1 VRTIL
6 RLCLVASLVASIGL
20 AAVPAAEA
28 KKRSPGSIKLDANIA
43 QTGTD
48 KRQNRRIR
56 RARRKA
62 EFAHKRIANL
72 KEFAFGLEANNIFQQ
87 GLIDQI
93 VAGVPQIVGGLAA
106 LEQGVLAI
114 QAVLEG
120 EIAAAFEDIEDAFG
134 DIEDALNDST
144 TGLVGLNNARPLVG
158 AVSGGAAVPGSQFT
172 VADGPTGSLVLRF
185 ERPAGSAVNVSARS
199 IQLTPIVGTDG
210 FLSAVTCINPV
221 FTAACNGIL
230 GGGPATN
237 ADVLVNMKNTGGAAA
252 DLNFQV
258 AAISG

>member
-1 VRTIL
+1 MRTIL

-28 KKRSPGSIKLDANIA
+28 KNRPPGSVKLDANIA
-43 QTGTD
+43 QNGTD
-48 KRQNRRIR
+48 KQQNRRIR

-72 KEFAFGLEANNIFQQ
+72 KEFAFGLESNNIFQQ

-93 VAGVPQIVGGLAA
+93 LAGVPQIVGGLAA
-106 LEQGVLAI
+106 LEQGLLAI
-114 QAVLEG
+114 QAALEG
-120 EIAAAFEDIEDAFG
+120 EIATAFEDIEDAFG
-134 DIEDALNDST
+134 DIEDALNNST
-144 TGLVGLNNARPLVG
+144 TGLVGLNNARPLIG
-158 AVSGGAAVPGSQFT
+158 AVSGGTAVPGSQFT
-172 VADGPTGSLVLRF
+172 VDAHPAAGTFILHFVRLGNAVDVSL
-185 ERPAGSAVNVSARS
+185 RS

-210 FLSAVTCINPV
+210 FTSAINCTLVGATC
-221 FTAACNGIL
+221 AGLL
-230 GGGPATN
+230 GRPSTG
-237 ADVLVNMKNTGGAAA
+237 ADVLVNTKDTGGAAA